1 MAIIMRIVILG
12 SGRGSNAEAI
22 LRAENEGKLGKAEV
36 VAIFSDIPDAKILSL
51 GAEYKKPSRFL
62 DPGGFKTKFDR
73 ESEQEWISEIEAYDP
88 DLVVLAG
95 FMRVLKAP
103 FIQAFPRKIINLHPS
118 LLPSFPGL
126 DGIGQAWRH
135 GVKITGCTV
144 HYVNE
149 MIDEGEIVAQETV
162 RIECADTLD
171 SLERKIHA
179 AEHSLL
185 PKVIAELSN
194 RYDEG

>member
-1 MAIIMRIVILG
+1 MRMVILG

-36 VAIFSDIPDAKILSL
+36 VAIFSDIPDAKILLL
-51 GAEYKKPSRFL
+51 GAEFKKPSRFL
-62 DPGGFKTKFDR
+62 DPGAFKTKFDR
-73 ESEQEWISEIEAYDP
+73 GSEQEWISEIKAYDP

-95 FMRVLKAP
+95 FMRVLKSH
-103 FIQAFPRKIINLHPS
+103 FIQAFPQKIINLHPS

-126 DGIGQAWRH
+126 DGISQAWRH

-149 MIDEGEIVAQETV
+149 MIDEGEIIAQEMV

>member
-1 MAIIMRIVILG
+1 MRIVILG

>member
-1 MAIIMRIVILG
+1 MRIVILG

-95 FMRVLKAP
+95 FMRVLKAT